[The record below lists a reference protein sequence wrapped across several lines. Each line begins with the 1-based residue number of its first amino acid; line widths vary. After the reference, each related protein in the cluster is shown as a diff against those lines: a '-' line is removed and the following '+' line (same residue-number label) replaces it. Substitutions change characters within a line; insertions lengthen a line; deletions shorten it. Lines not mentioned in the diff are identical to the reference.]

1 METSKISPEIY
12 SALHLNISNLN
23 KSFESFAEFYK
34 LLSFKFS
41 IICFPETSSKKA
53 TVCYMETENI
63 TKRNNLCINCE
74 ATSKKATVC
83 YMETE
88 NITKRNNLCINC
100 EATEI
105 LSIEIRNN
113 NVKNIICNIV
123 YRPPDGDL
131 EVCKNYFQSAL

>member
-41 IICFPETSSKKA
+41 IICFPEKS
-53 TVCYMETENI
+53 
-63 TKRNNLCINCE
+63 
-74 ATSKKATVC
+74 SKKATVC